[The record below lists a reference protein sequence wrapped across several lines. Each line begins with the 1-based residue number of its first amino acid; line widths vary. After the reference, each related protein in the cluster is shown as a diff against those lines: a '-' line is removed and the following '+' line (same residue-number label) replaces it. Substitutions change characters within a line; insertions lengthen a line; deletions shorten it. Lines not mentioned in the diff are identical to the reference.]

1 MLKNNEKSFEIIVAI
16 IVCLAVVGVARTV
29 APYVVVDD
37 FETYSS
43 DSDLRAVW
51 KDRHTL
57 PEQGGETYLQLA
69 SSDPCLV
76 HYGNQ
81 SLHFEYNWQYGTP
94 VTRRTYSAP
103 QDWTA
108 EGLAA
113 LDIWFYGDANYA
125 GDIADGMYVTLGDDD
140 NSDGVVDDHWTIFYD
155 GDVNDLAAKEWMVWH
170 LSLQDFNDANDVNP
184 DKIKSIAMGVTGG
197 TIGVHEI
204 GQIYFDDLRLYLP
217 RCMPSLR
224 KPAADLDNDCNVDYD
239 DLEVIAGDWLNSDY
253 YTYDGNDPV
262 YHPLE
267 SPAELYSEEPE
278 GERVINFKDYAILAD
293 NWPQELL
300 WP

>member
-16 IVCLAVVGVARTV
+16 IVCLAVVGVARAD
-29 APYVVVDD
+29 APYIVVDN
-37 FETYSS
+37 FETYSG

-51 KDRHTL
+51 EDRHTL

-81 SLHFEYNWQYGTP
+81 SLHFEYDWQYGTP

-103 QDWTA
+103 QDWTV
-108 EGLAA
+108 GRVAA

-140 NSDGVVDDHWTIFYD
+140 NSDGVVDDQWTIFYD
-155 GDVNDLAAKEWMVWH
+155 GDVNNLAAKEWMVWH

-204 GQIYFDDLRLYLP
+204 GQIYFDDMRLYVP
-217 RCMPSLR
+217 RCRPEYSWQYGDLYGDCIIDYEDLIIMADEWLTSGI
-224 KPAADLDNDCNVDYD
+224 KADLIDDDNV
-239 DLEVIAGDWLNSDY
+239 
-253 YTYDGNDPV
+253 
-262 YHPLE
+262 
-267 SPAELYSEEPE
+267 
-278 GERVINFKDYAILAD
+278 NFKDYAVLAN
-293 NWPQELL
+293 NWLEEFL

>member
-1 MLKNNEKSFEIIVAI
+1 MFKNNEKSFEIIVAI
-16 IVCLAVVGVARTV
+16 VMCLPIVGVAGPV
-29 APYVVVDD
+29 PYVVVDN
-37 FETYSS
+37 FEAYSS
-43 DSDLRAVW
+43 DSDLRDVW
-51 KDRHTL
+51 EDYHTL
-57 PEQGGETYLQLA
+57 PEHGAVTYLQLA

-94 VTRRTYSAP
+94 VTQCTYASA
-103 QDWTA
+103 QDWTTG
-108 EGLAA
+108 GLAA

-184 DKIKSIAMGVTGG
+184 DNIKSIAMGVTGG
-197 TIGVHEI
+197 TIGVREI
-204 GQIYFDDLRLYLP
+204 GQIYFDDLRLYVP
-217 RCMPSLR
+217 RCRPEYSWQYGDLTGNCIIDY
-224 KPAADLDNDCNVDYD
+224 ADLKIMAEEWLTGGIKADLIENNNVD
-239 DLEVIAGDWLNSDY
+239 
-253 YTYDGNDPV
+253 
-262 YHPLE
+262 
-267 SPAELYSEEPE
+267 
-278 GERVINFKDYAILAD
+278 FKDYAVLAN
-293 NWPQELL
+293 NWLEELL